1 MSRTT
6 STNLFD
12 QLPHGYRIDRRMGVV
27 YDHAPAAADDLTAI
41 RGIGTRE
48 AVMLNRLGVY
58 YHAQIALW
66 QPAEIVAFADEAGM
80 NVSTLLEDQWAE
92 QARLLCRPRPSG
104 PTSMAPHLPASMV
117 RTVSLLACAML
128 VGCLVVY
135 WLSMRSNAPLRGV
148 LSADITS
155 IRVPAESKLLA
166 ASVEPGQEV
175 FSGDTLL
182 TLEKTE
188 HLAMIDLQERRVLE
202 LGQQLEQAEAQA
214 ALDLAWRTRELDRE
228 LADVRT
234 RAHLIQEVKRSSPE
248 PFRSAAL
255 QPISADSLRS
265 APQTRQIRVQTV
277 SRRGTSQG
285 LSGAR
290 RSPNSLLFIGASGES
305 MVGLATP
312 DHLERPRPLPD
323 ASQAAPPGAAPPG
336 AAPITLASEP
346 KPEEMLSIEA
356 QTVERRLA
364 RLEELRGTLPD
375 QVRRAAGVEG
385 IRVQYD
391 EAAQRLKE
399 MKTLSRDIA
408 VLCPAYGKVGQV
420 RYKPG
425 DTMSAGEIML
435 KILHS
440 DRRYVVLNVPTR
452 RVNEI
457 QPGMFVD
464 LVFPGNEYYRGRVS
478 NLPMLAE
485 TTLSGGQSLVTV
497 RVEPTGR
504 LWPEIPIGSQID
516 VLIDD
521 RG

>member
-12 QLPHGYRIDRRMGVV
+12 QLPHGYRIDRRLGVV
-27 YDHAPAAADDLTAI
+27 YDHAPSAADDLTAI

-48 AVMLNRLGVY
+48 AVILNRLGVY

-66 QPAEIVAFADEAGM
+66 QPAEIVGFADEAGM
-80 NVSTLLEDQWAE
+80 NVSTLLEEQWTE
-92 QARLLCRPRPSG
+92 QARLLCRPRPTG
-104 PTSMAPHLPASMV
+104 PSSVTPHLPASVV

-155 IRVPAESKLLA
+155 IRVPAESRLMA
-166 ASVEPGQEV
+166 AHVEPGQEV
-175 FSGDTLL
+175 FSGETLL

-188 HLAMIDLQERRVLE
+188 HLAMISLQERRVLE

-234 RAHLIQEVKRSSPE
+234 RAHLIQEVKRTSPE
-248 PFRSAAL
+248 PFRSASLTPIGANAANPKSGRNGLRVHAVSRTAVL
-255 QPISADSLRS
+255 QATPRPRKL
-265 APQTRQIRVQTV
+265 PQTT
-277 SRRGTSQG
+277 T
-285 LSGAR
+285 
-290 RSPNSLLFIGASGES
+290 PNGMVFIGASGES
-305 MVGLATP
+305 TIGLPTTP
-312 DHLERPRPLPD
+312 VVERPQPLPEP
-323 ASQAAPPGAAPPG
+323 AIPTPVK
-336 AAPITLASEP
+336 LASEP
-346 KPEEMLSIEA
+346 NAEEMLNVEA
-356 QTVERRLA
+356 QSVELRLA
-364 RLEELRGTLPD
+364 RLEELRNTLPD

-399 MKTLSRDIA
+399 MQTLSRDIA

-420 RYKPG
+420 RYKAG
-425 DTMSAGEIML
+425 DTMSQGEIML

-457 QPGMFVD
+457 EPGMFVD
-464 LVFPGNEYYRGRVS
+464 LIFPGDDYYRGRVS

-485 TTLSGGQSLVTV
+485 TTLPSGQSLVTV

-504 LWPEIPIGSQID
+504 LWPEIPVGSQID